1 MRTRA
6 GDGKEDGMMEAT
18 IRRTRSLNI
27 ELKRLHMHKV
37 FVSVQGISF
46 RGKQNLSC
54 KCRSTN
60 ALLYYYN
67 IHFDL
72 PLNILTCDDHCA
84 KKVSV

>member
-46 RGKQNLSC
+46 RGKQKLDSRLQLAANTDQQMHYSL
-54 KCRSTN
+54 
-60 ALLYYYN
+60 
-67 IHFDL
+67 
-72 PLNILTCDDHCA
+72 
-84 KKVSV
+84 